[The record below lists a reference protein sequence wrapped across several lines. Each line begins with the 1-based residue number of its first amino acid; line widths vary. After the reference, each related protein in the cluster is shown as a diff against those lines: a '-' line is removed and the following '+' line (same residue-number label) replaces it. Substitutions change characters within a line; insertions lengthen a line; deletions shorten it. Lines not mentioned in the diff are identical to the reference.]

1 MENLL
6 YLLPVLACPVGM
18 GVMMWMMMR
27 PGRGQQTIT
36 PTAPTAAEQELAQLR
51 NEVDAL
57 RTRLHADAA
66 EDTRQTAR

>member
-1 MENLL
+1 MENLI

-27 PGRGQQTIT
+27 PGRGQTTT
-36 PTAPTAAEQELAQLR
+36 PTAPTAAEQELAQLK

-57 RTRLHADAA
+57 RTRLHADTAD
-66 EDTRQTAR
+66 DTRQTAR